1 MTMPPDLPDVLEID
15 LTVPGIAL
23 DVPPVPGVEIS
34 PGESTVFGVIAP
46 GPAGPQGP
54 AGDGGFTFT
63 QNTPA
68 ATWIITNTL
77 GRKPASVTAWI
88 ADELIEPDI
97 VVSPDGELIT
107 VTFAYP
113 VSGRV
118 EVI

>member
-1 MTMPPDLPDVLEID
+1 MTMPPDLPPVLEIE
-15 LTVPGIAL
+15 LSVPGI
-23 DVPPVPGVEIS
+23 EIDGGAIPSIELS
-34 PGESTVFGVIAP
+34 PATPAIFGVVSP
-46 GPAGPQGP
+46 GPAGPMGP
-54 AGDGGFTFT
+54 AGDGGFSFV
-63 QNTPA
+63 QVAPA

-88 ADELIEPDI
+88 DDELIEPDI
-97 VVSPDGELIT
+97 EVSAAGETIT